1 MIKVFGPIYIDF
13 DEDPHDSGRI
23 SEIFE
28 TNFNNNIWCD
38 HGYAY
43 SSSKQ
48 KLCTWVNEE
57 IWETM
62 KKLFSWC
69 KANKKR
75 PKNTVCKEC
84 TYVQKDINEI
94 DDDFDSPLDNEPTFS
109 ASYFYEVHIF
119 NVETIE

>member
-1 MIKVFGPIYIDF
+1 MIIDLGTASFVNEYFFTQIKQNTPLIKVFGPIYIDF

-48 KLCTWVNEE
+48 KLCT
-57 IWETM
+57 
-62 KKLFSWC
+62 
-69 KANKKR
+69 
-75 PKNTVCKEC
+75 
-84 TYVQKDINEI
+84 
-94 DDDFDSPLDNEPTFS
+94 
-109 ASYFYEVHIF
+109 
-119 NVETIE
+119 